1 MKQSKPYGDEK
12 QQEDSGN
19 ALDHSAMGE
28 DLRHLSDV
36 FVYVQLSSVTLRQ
49 CRVSDMCGE
58 CHLPAIRGVVCVIKI
73 REPPPLV

>member
-36 FVYVQLSSVTLRQ
+36 FVYVQLSSVINYQT
-49 CRVSDMCGE
+49 
-58 CHLPAIRGVVCVIKI
+58 VINYLLSIIKLKVI
-73 REPPPLV
+73 PLV